1 MVVEV
6 EDLAIIVEAV
16 VVAVVVIKDHE
27 EVAVEVNKVDN
38 FVKDDSMSMKTI
50 IMILGISSS

>member
-1 MVVEV
+1 MVAEV

-16 VVAVVVIKDHE
+16 VVAVVVIKDHA
-27 EVAVEVNKVDN
+27 EVVVEVNKVDN

-50 IMILGISSS
+50 IMILGISCS